1 MSKEITARD
10 GKTRYK
16 LPLEDKG
23 EEGGGGKGETEKK
36 KLRKRHKPRL
46 TFVLGSNPSFIFD
59 LTL

>member
-23 EEGGGGKGETEKK
+23 EEGGGGKGQTEKK
-36 KLRKRHKPRL
+36 
-46 TFVLGSNPSFIFD
+46 S
-59 LTL
+59 

>member
-36 KLRKRHKPRL
+36 KVKKKAQASADIC
-46 TFVLGSNPSFIFD
+46 LGFKSQ
-59 LTL
+59 LHL